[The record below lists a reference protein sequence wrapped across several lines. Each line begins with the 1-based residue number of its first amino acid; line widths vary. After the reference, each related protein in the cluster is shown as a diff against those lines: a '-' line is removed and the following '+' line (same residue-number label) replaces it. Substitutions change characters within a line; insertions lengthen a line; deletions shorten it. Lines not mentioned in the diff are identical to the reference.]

1 MEIYDVIVVG
11 AGSAGAAL
19 AGRLSE
25 DPDCRVLLLEAGP
38 DWRSAEAP
46 AAARSAN
53 IFPFMQ
59 QPGHQAAWQWPTLQS
74 RRTAVQA
81 PRHYWRGR
89 GLGGS
94 SLVNAQIA
102 IWGVGAAF
110 DAWAAAGC
118 EGWAAADVLPLFAR
132 MEDDPGMAHANHH
145 GRGGPLPVYRAP
157 QDLWGPVDKGLRDAA
172 LAGGHP
178 WNPDLNAPS
187 GEGVSCYPINS
198 RDLKRV
204 TTNDAYLEPARGRS
218 NLTILGG
225 ALVDRAVFE
234 DGRATGVEVRLDGAL
249 RGFRGRE
256 IVLCAGAV
264 HSPAILMRSGLGPSL
279 HLHALGIAVR
289 REMPEVGR
297 NFMDHP
303 MLRVVVHLKAAHAT
317 SDPDQRHTNCCVTY
331 SSGLAEGG
339 LRDMILIA
347 FNHRNIEATGAPNA
361 QGAVGVA
368 VYNAFSRGEVTLT
381 SARPEDDPRIEENM
395 LADPRDRLR
404 MRDGLR
410 RVRDLTRLPAL
421 REIAE
426 GFSVAESGVDLE
438 TAAALPDDALDALL
452 LEHVGDIQHAA
463 GTCRMSARND
473 PAGVVNPDLTV
484 KGVPGLRVAD
494 ASIMPMDC
502 RANTHMTCVM
512 IGEWLAERLEAERR
526 AGGARRGAAPVAP
539 AGATTEET

>member
-1 MEIYDVIVVG
+1 MSDVHDVIVVG

-25 DPDCRVLLLEAGP
+25 DPACRVLLLEAGA

-59 QPGHQAAWQWPTLQS
+59 QPGHQAVWQWPGLQS

-132 MEDDPGMAHANHH
+132 MEDDPEMAGANHH
-145 GRGGPLPVYRAP
+145 GRGGPIPIYRAP
-157 QDLWGPVDKGLRDAA
+157 PETWGPVDKGLRDAA
-172 LAGGHP
+172 LACGHP

-204 TTNDAYLEPARGRS
+204 TTNDGYLEPARGRP
-218 NLTILGG
+218 NLTILGD
-225 ALVDRAVFE
+225 ALADRVVLE
-234 DGRATGVEVRLDGAL
+234 DGRATGVVVRIGGVS
-249 RGFRGRE
+249 RTFHGRE

-279 HLHALGIAVR
+279 HLQQHGIMVQ

-303 MLRVVVHLKAAHAT
+303 MLRVCIDLTAAHAT

-331 SSGLAEGG
+331 SSGLGG
-339 LRDMILIA
+339 GGVRDMILIG
-347 FNHRNIEATGAPNA
+347 FNHRNIDATGAPNA
-361 QGAVGVA
+361 QGSVGVA
-368 VYNAFSRGEVTLT
+368 VYDAFSRGEVTLT
-381 SARPEDDPRIEENM
+381 SARPENDPQVEENM

-410 RVRDLTRLPAL
+410 RVHAMSRQPGLRD
-421 REIAE
+421 IAE
-426 GFSVAESGVDLE
+426 RFTVAESGVDLA
-438 TAAALPDDALDALL
+438 TAAALPDADLDALIL
-452 LEHVGDIQHAA
+452 AHVGDIQHAA

-512 IGEWLAERLEAERR
+512 IGEWLADRLKTEGR
-526 AGGARRGAAPVAP
+526 VAKT
-539 AGATTEET
+539 A